1 MFALFMLCFVLIV
14 LFYTFFYLK
23 SLTVYSKIRHCKHME
38 VKVYTILLIWW
49 SYTYLWR
56 SVLHYII
63 DEPKRNISRQ
73 NVMPTRLLKQAPILF
88 YRTSMFR
95 YIYCFQICLL
105 PHRICIGKVQ
115 LIDFL
120 NSTFVFKLN
129 SHFALSQTKKDRLYH
144 SDTTVYPKHY

>member
-1 MFALFMLCFVLIV
+1 MLCLCFVLFW
-14 LFYTFFYLK
+14 LFFFIFCHLK
-23 SLTVYSKIRHCKHME
+23 SLTVYSKIRHSKHMD

-63 DEPKRNISRQ
+63 DQPKRNISRQ
-73 NVMPTRLLKQAPILF
+73 NVMPTRLLKTGPTTEQVCFVI
-88 YRTSMFR
+88 
-95 YIYCFQICLL
+95 YIAFKFCLL
-105 PHRICIGKVQ
+105 PHRICIGKVK

-129 SHFALSQTKKDRLYH
+129 SHFAKPDQERPLVPQW
-144 SDTTVYPKHY
+144 HYCLP